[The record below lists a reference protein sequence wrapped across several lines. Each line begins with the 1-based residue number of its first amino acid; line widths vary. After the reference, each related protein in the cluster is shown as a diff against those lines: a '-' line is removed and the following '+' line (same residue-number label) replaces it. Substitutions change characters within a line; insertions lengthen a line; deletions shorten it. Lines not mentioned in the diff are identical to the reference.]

1 LVDTEFSVE
10 IDGHKGIKP
19 VVVAEELLK
28 GLRDDVLEIRVGQT
42 EEFYR
47 FYLSSPE
54 QAMIALNTRE

>member
-1 LVDTEFSVE
+1 VDTEFSVE

-19 VVVAEELLK
+19 VVVAEALLNS
-28 GLRDDVLEIRVGQT
+28 LEADHLEIRVGQT

-54 QAMIALNTRE
+54 QALLALNTRE